1 MCNPAVIP
9 YVIMAVGT
17 AYGMY
22 TENQAKHYQQ
32 DVAKQD
38 KKLADQAAINA
49 NAEGSYAAD
58 QARIRGNLQRGQ
70 QLAAFAANNVDFSTG
85 SAADILGDTAMFSE
99 QDQRQARINASMK
112 AYGFQVQS
120 LEAQGREAYAGWS
133 GRSQQFGQ
141 FLQGASQAAGM
152 YASSGGFGGGGSST
166 PSLSGGSY
174 YSRMGGNG
182 MGDGGSGTLLG
193 NYSGRRSYN
202 GGWG

>member
-1 MCNPAVIP
+1 MCYVAAIP
-9 YVIMAVGT
+9 YIVAAVGT

-22 TENQAKHYQQ
+22 TTNQAKHYQQ

-99 QDQRQARINASMK
+99 QDQRQARINASMR
-112 AYGFQVQS
+112 AYGYQVKS
-120 LEAQGREAYAGWS
+120 LEAQGRGAYAGWA

-141 FLQGASQAAGM
+141 FLQGASQAAG
-152 YASSGGFGGGGSST
+152 YASSSGAFGQSGS
-166 PSLSGGSY
+166 
-174 YSRMGGNG
+174 
-182 MGDGGSGTLLG
+182 SGTLLG
-193 NYSGRRSYN
+193 NSGNSTTMTSDFWSGTRWN
-202 GGWG
+202 